1 VVISLNNPVTKV
13 NTPVNLLL
21 VDDHTE
27 NLVVLESVLSRPGYQ
42 LTKVT
47 SAQDTLM
54 ALMHTEFALIIL
66 DVEMPD
72 MNGIELARAIK
83 ERPKTRD
90 VPIIFLTAHYD
101 DERDILSGY
110 GAGAVDYVTKPL
122 NPAILQSKV
131 AVFVDLHHKSQALK
145 TANAALQAEIIERKA
160 MEQALQNATRLK
172 SQFFANMSHEL
183 RTPLNAIIGFSEF
196 MLDGKPG
203 PLTAGQ
209 RTCLTDISNGGQHL
223 LLLINDVLDL
233 AKIEAGKMELSPV
246 TFSVSSAIDEV
257 CSVVKAL
264 ADRKNIVIAYRSSPV
279 VTNVTLD
286 KQKFKQ
292 VLYNLLSNAMKFS
305 EMGSRVE
312 IAVVPHDNEHFR
324 VTVKDSGIG
333 IKPED
338 ISRLFQEFEQLD
350 MRVARQYE
358 GSGLGLALTKKLI
371 EIQRGYIMVES
382 EFGKGSTF
390 TAVLPL
396 ITTALIL

>member
-1 VVISLNNPVTKV
+1 M
-13 NTPVNLLL
+13 NTPANLLL
-21 VDDHTE
+21 VDDHPE

-54 ALMHTEFALIIL
+54 ALLNTEFALIIL

-83 ERPKTRD
+83 DRPKTRD
-90 VPIIFLTAHYD
+90 VPIIFLTAHHD
-101 DERDILSGY
+101 DERDVLSGY

-131 AVFVDLHHKSQALK
+131 AVFVELYHKNNALK
-145 TANAALQAEIIERKA
+145 LANAALQAEIIERKA
-160 MEQALQNATRLK
+160 MELALQNATRLK

-203 PLTAGQ
+203 PLTTGQ

-233 AKIEAGKMELSPV
+233 AKIEAGKMELTPV
-246 TFSVSSAIDEV
+246 NFVVSSAVEEV

-264 ADRKNIVIAYRSSPV
+264 ADRKNIVIAHRASPV

-305 EMGSRVE
+305 EAGSLVE
-312 IAVVPHDNEHFR
+312 VATVPHDGDHFR
-324 VTVKDSGIG
+324 LVVKDNGIG
-333 IKPED
+333 IRQED
-338 ISRLFQEFEQLD
+338 MSRLFQEFEQLD
-350 MRVARQYE
+350 MRNARQYE

-371 EIQRGYIMVES
+371 EIQRGYITVES

-390 TAVLPL
+390 TAVLPFV
-396 ITTALIL
+396 TAALQ